1 MVWKHRSDL
10 HIPERKKE
18 CSPDG
23 VNFRQ
28 SFGIWKSQNV
38 SGKHIIERM
47 PCHKNI
53 PDSYLNRNGD
63 NGLYFIG
70 HGALKEIWHYIIVP
84 NLFFYLLKIA
94 VTIGY
99 NKHIRKRLI
108 GQSYLS
114 KKKKDEEV

>member
-1 MVWKHRSDL
+1 MKKIWCGSIDL
-10 HIPERKKE
+10 TCIYRKGKKE

-53 PDSYLNRNGD
+53 PDSYLNRDGD

-84 NLFFYLLKIA
+84 NLFSIC
-94 VTIGY
+94 
-99 NKHIRKRLI
+99 
-108 GQSYLS
+108 
-114 KKKKDEEV
+114 